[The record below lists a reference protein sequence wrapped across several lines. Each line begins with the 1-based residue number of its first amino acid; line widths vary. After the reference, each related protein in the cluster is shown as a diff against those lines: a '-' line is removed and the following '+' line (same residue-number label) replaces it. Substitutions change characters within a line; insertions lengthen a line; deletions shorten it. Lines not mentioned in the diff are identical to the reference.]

1 VGAAIYAALALAAA
15 SVSDGIRTMS
25 DDTYHHQVSPP
36 LVHAASD
43 AAYVLHSSG
52 GAGIG
57 GTIYAAL
64 GLVGSSLG
72 MAIRTMSDDTYQHRV
87 YPELIHA
94 ASDAGYVIHSSGGVG
109 IGAAMIA
116 VSIAVLRARSLPA
129 WVAWLGVV
137 AGIASIFS
145 IFFFPWIVIA
155 VWLVVAGVLLFV
167 STGRR
172 ASASVLSR

>member
-1 VGAAIYAALALAAA
+1 
-15 SVSDGIRTMS
+15 M
-25 DDTYHHQVSPP
+25 
-36 LVHAASD
+36 
-43 AAYVLHSSG
+43 
-52 GAGIG
+52 
-57 GTIYAAL
+57 
-64 GLVGSSLG
+64 
-72 MAIRTMSDDTYQHRV
+72 

-94 ASDAGYVIHSSGGVG
+94 ASDAGYVIHSGGGVG